1 MLKAL
6 TIISEIIGLEKQQ
19 DVCIVS
25 TLIKSSFVDSLEG
38 AEDYVDEGPRTHIL
52 PLSGSVCSEL
62 LEGDLLK
69 IVMYT
74 KNPPKTVDDLVGWEP
89 DSVRLEVKFEGN
101 DAWDL
106 VMDGLSGE
114 KHPK

>member
-6 TIISEIIGLEKQQ
+6 TIISEITGLEKLD

-38 AEDYVDEGPRTHIL
+38 AENYIDDGPRTHIL

-69 IVMYT
+69 MVMYT
-74 KNPPKTVDDLVGWEP
+74 KNPPKKVEDLIGWEP

-106 VMDGLSGE
+106 VMDGKE
-114 KHPK
+114 